1 MKWILEHSRQASAI
15 VHKVI
20 RLRENQLMFMYMF
33 LSDLSHN
40 SGTANPFSIYQE
52 EHMIIFVGLCNTDL
66 VHFISIMNDINML
79 WGYKRNVHS
88 KESFLPKSISTQQKK
103 GSHIMQKKSLPEQVI
118 QTLERGEITGNAY
131 SGTLLIWPVMSH
143 KNMALSIHSYLVGS
157 NHDIGTNS
165 FSTITSQI

>member
-1 MKWILEHSRQASAI
+1 MKWILE
-15 VHKVI
+15 VI
-20 RLRENQLMFMYMF
+20 RLRENQLMFMYML

-79 WGYKRNVHS
+79 WGYKRKVHS

-103 GSHIMQKKSLPEQVI
+103 GGSHIMQKKSLPEQVI